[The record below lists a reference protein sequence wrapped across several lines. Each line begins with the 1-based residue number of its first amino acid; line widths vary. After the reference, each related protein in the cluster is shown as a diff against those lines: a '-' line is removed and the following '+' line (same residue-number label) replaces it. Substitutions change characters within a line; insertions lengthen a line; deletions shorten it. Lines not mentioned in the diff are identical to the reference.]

1 MISNWPLL
9 SIIIFLPLTGA
20 VFLLCMSNSN
30 KDLDVNIFHRNIKFV
45 TLWTSLI
52 TLLGSIIILLNFD
65 SSFSGYQFIEEFKW
79 VKQLNIYYS
88 VGVDGLSLPLILL
101 TTFLFPIC
109 ILFSWK
115 SIKNKIR
122 EYMILFL
129 ILETLI
135 IGIFS
140 SLDLILFYIF
150 VESIFIPIFLIVG
163 IWGGNKSL
171 KALYKMIIFS
181 LLTSFIFLF
190 AIIYIYINFG
200 TTNLSFLLNIDIIPE
215 IQIWLFLAF
224 MASFAIKTSLWP
236 FHLWVSEINSECPT
250 AFSIILICI
259 ILKISCYGLLR
270 FSLPLFPV
278 ASYFFT
284 PLVYTLSIIGII
296 YTSLTAI
303 RQTDLKRII
312 AYTSV
317 AHMNLVVMGL
327 FSFNTVGLEGAI
339 IQSIS
344 HGFVSS
350 ALFLIIGVVY
360 DRHHTRMVKY
370 YSGLVHTM
378 PLFITIFLLFTMA
391 NIALPG
397 TSSFV
402 GEFLILVGAF
412 QANTMVTMLAATGM
426 VLGGAYSLWLYNRVA
441 FGNLKVQ
448 SIHEFSDIN
457 RREFFVQLPL
467 ILGTLLMGIYPE
479 IFLDPMHV
487 SIANLVEQINLGI
500 SK

>member
-1 MISNWPLL
+1 MIFNWPLL

-30 KDLDVNIFHRNIKFV
+30 KDLDINIFHRNIKFV

-52 TLLGSIIILLNFD
+52 TLSVSIIILLNFD

-88 VGVDGLSLPLILL
+88 IGVDGLSLPLILL

-129 ILETLI
+129 LLETLI

-163 IWGGNKSL
+163 IWGDNNSL
-171 KALYKMIIFS
+171 KALYKIIIFS
-181 LLTSFIFLF
+181 FLTSFIFLF

-200 TTNLSFLLNIDIIPE
+200 TTNLSFLLNIDIIPK

-236 FHLWVSEINSECPT
+236 FHLWVSEINAECPT

-270 FSLPLFPV
+270 FSLPLFPN
-278 ASYFFT
+278 ASLFFQDYILYISLIT
-284 PLVYTLSIIGII
+284 ILYSLIFCFFQTNFQKLISYYSFSHFGLIIIGIF
-296 YTSLTAI
+296 SLNKQGLDGAMFQMVSDGLI
-303 RQTDLKRII
+303 FAGLFLSLGIINQVFKSQEIIFFGDLKNII
-312 AYTSV
+312 PKLGLIFNFFIISSIGFPGTSGFV
-317 AHMNLVVMGL
+317 GDILIFLGSWKSNSTFMTISL
-327 FSFNTVGLEGAI
+327 FSLIGGSFFMISLNRHIFYGASKNYGSDI
-339 IQSIS
+339 LDIS
-344 HGFVSS
+344 KKEILTFFP
-350 ALFLIIGVVY
+350 LFFLII
-360 DRHHTRMVKY
+360 
-370 YSGLVHTM
+370 
-378 PLFITIFLLFTMA
+378 
-391 NIALPG
+391 
-397 TSSFV
+397 
-402 GEFLILVGAF
+402 
-412 QANTMVTMLAATGM
+412 
-426 VLGGAYSLWLYNRVA
+426 
-441 FGNLKVQ
+441 
-448 SIHEFSDIN
+448 
-457 RREFFVQLPL
+457 
-467 ILGTLLMGIYPE
+467 ILGFVPNLL
-479 IFLDPMHV
+479 LDLFDNSSNYLINIME
-487 SIANLVEQINLGI
+487 NLN
-500 SK
+500 